1 MGSTRRQLKLSPKQ
15 LNYLKSNNWTS
26 FITVFNEVHNT
37 DLKMNLGKINVKTEE
52 K

>member
-1 MGSTRRQLKLSPKQ
+1 MQRQSKLSPRQ

-26 FITVFNEVHNT
+26 FITVFNEVHNA